1 MQKGKVAVITG
12 DRGPIGIE
20 IAREFTTCGPTVIV
34 CSREMANA
42 EKHASLINGNVYPE
56 RLDVTVIL

>member
-1 MQKGKVAVITG
+1 MITG
-12 DRGPIGIE
+12 VSGPIGIE
-20 IAREFTTCGPTVIV
+20 IAREFAACGPTVMV

-42 EKHASLINGNVYPE
+42 EKSASLINGNGYPE

>member
-1 MQKGKVAVITG
+1 MQKDKVAVITG
-12 DRGPIGIE
+12 VSGPIGIE
-20 IAREFTTCGPTVIV
+20 IAREFAACGPTVMV

-42 EKHASLINGNVYPE
+42 EKSASLINGNGYPE